1 MNEFRW
7 FCVVVTSLQIAFV
20 FTSFLLQ
27 VQLSISLQGFIFWY
41 TTGLIH
47 RGVNKSQAQVFV
59 SKFVTLT
66 NAKATKG
73 NDGNCLFDWF
83 VWIYK
88 SLSLI
93 PAILFLVVHLNDV
106 CMKYRT
112 Q

>member
-20 FTSFLLQ
+20 FTIFLLQ
-27 VQLSISLQGFIFWY
+27 VQLFISLLGFIFWY

-47 RGVNKSQAQVFV
+47 SGVNKSQAQVFV

-73 NDGNCLFDWF
+73 NQRQPKATTEIACSTGSCGS
-83 VWIYK
+83 IK
-88 SLSLI
+88 
-93 PAILFLVVHLNDV
+93 A
-106 CMKYRT
+106 
-112 Q
+112 